1 MKLIMNY
8 IFLNEYKPPPSL
20 PLFLHSISHFKMI
33 ENLRMIIKAY
43 YIVLDEQSVKDK
55 DWPLDIGDLN
65 FEFFFSFESCW

>member
-1 MKLIMNY
+1 
-8 IFLNEYKPPPSL
+8 
-20 PLFLHSISHFKMI
+20 MI